1 MCHRDGGDQIPS
13 TVSNLQSQTR
23 CSNLI
28 LMSFPS
34 SEIGAQSSR
43 THQPRQYVQ
52 KSLSSFSRVHMVSHC
67 PAVGL
72 RRIAW
77 PAIELPKELQ
87 KYKSK
92 TGQPFFLNHVTG
104 RQRCSVPAKSMK
116 KPKLSDVGRRAA
128 DVVVLFSS
136 WWAFPFASELVFTAI
151 FDQFTSVHDS
161 HGMCSKSAL

>member
-1 MCHRDGGDQIPS
+1 M
-13 TVSNLQSQTR
+13 
-23 CSNLI
+23 
-28 LMSFPS
+28 MSFPS
-34 SEIGAQSSR
+34 SEIGAQSSRTHR

-136 WWAFPFASELVFTAI
+136 WWAFPFASKLVFTAI

>member
-1 MCHRDGGDQIPS
+1 
-13 TVSNLQSQTR
+13 
-23 CSNLI
+23 
-28 LMSFPS
+28 
-34 SEIGAQSSR
+34 
-43 THQPRQYVQ
+43 
-52 KSLSSFSRVHMVSHC
+52 MVSHC